1 MGDWGGIRFPQARKF
16 SVALK
21 CSCSFA
27 ELASKHLQ
35 DSDES
40 VRMDCRTA
48 EGYSAC
54 VEASV
59 QPLRGADFH
68 PPISTGSGASWRCEN
83 KKKTMTGKRECDSA
97 GCVQKQWKK
106 DTLNLYC

>member
-1 MGDWGGIRFPQARKF
+1 MIRFPQARKF
-16 SVALK
+16 SVTLK
-21 CSCSFA
+21 CSCSFV

-35 DSDES
+35 DSSES
-40 VRMDCRTA
+40 VRMHRTA

-68 PPISTGSGASWRCEN
+68 PPISTGSGASWKCEN
-83 KKKTMTGKRECDSA
+83 KK
-97 GCVQKQWKK
+97 Q
-106 DTLNLYC
+106 